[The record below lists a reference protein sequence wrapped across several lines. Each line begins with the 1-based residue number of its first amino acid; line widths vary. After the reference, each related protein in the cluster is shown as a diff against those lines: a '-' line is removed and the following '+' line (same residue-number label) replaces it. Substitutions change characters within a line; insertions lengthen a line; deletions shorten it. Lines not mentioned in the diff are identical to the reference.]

1 MESTGVFDKLR
12 RIAKTVQN
20 ESALAQERMS
30 RPASLRSSGDS
41 ARPVLRRMQADA
53 YKLKCDSQQ
62 QLSGLNPAGE
72 ISELL
77 EACSQLCGAYQ
88 TKVNEL
94 EDYLFQYGYK
104 AQPCAKGPGSQGKK
118 ATAGDKCQTT
128 TVVQPDDNQ
137 SPNLEEIKENVP
149 NTPPKNQELATSIQ
163 EAKGGT
169 PRLEDYGLS
178 RATMEML
185 SRNKLQGLPGSRPTS
200 ALGDSGGD
208 IPLNST
214 YTKREPLASVT
225 PMRSSSQ
232 PGSCPFTPLGVTT
245 TPARVTVTPGLFG
258 GSELP
263 NETPTQFIGSHKFCC
278 DDAFLLFVFLTDMV
292 GQRPG
297 KPSVEVK
304 GPATKSLQFTS
315 STRTASSS
323 SSILDAF
330 PSHLT
335 ENNAQFG
342 TPPAPEL
349 TARWAFTS
357 VMMTPG
363 QPECVPRSQGDPSM
377 PKMPAFDNQ
386 RPNVDTPPT
395 PEMTTRWES
404 RSNSAMPQAPERLT
418 TQVPHVLM
426 EEPVRLTTRLPN
438 HTPEEPQRLTSCSSE
453 APPSADAAP
462 ATPPGLGRSKAFD
475 FSRFLSDDMPKTP
488 ELTMSY
494 SRYVDPSSKPTKLTS
509 EPTLT
514 AVPQKSSLSHKPV
527 HSLES
532 KMEVSNH
539 VSCPTLSSV
548 VQGEFQGQS
557 DYMRRILPL
566 ELINHTVTRI
576 NAVLREKAM
585 QGQGV
590 FLTDTDVQQLDLGP
604 KSKAML
610 LLLIKLQ
617 RLTTSKIPGTLEAAY
632 YPVTV

>member
-1 MESTGVFDKLR
+1 MESSGVFDKLR
-12 RIAKTVQN
+12 RIARTVQN
-20 ESALAQERMS
+20 ESKLAQERMS

-53 YKLKCDSQQ
+53 YKLKVGAMNAYSS
-62 QLSGLNPAGE
+62 LTPAGE
-72 ISELL
+72 FSDLL
-77 EACSQLCGAYQ
+77 EACSQLCDAYQ
-88 TKVNEL
+88 TKVNKL

-104 AQPCAKGPGSQGKK
+104 AQPSAKGSQGKK
-118 ATAGDKCQTT
+118 TTAGDKCKTSS
-128 TVVQPDDNQ
+128 VVQLESKQ
-137 SPNLEEIKENVP
+137 SPDLEDIKENIP
-149 NTPPKNQELATSIQ
+149 NTPPKNQELAASIQ

-185 SRNKLQGLPGSRPTS
+185 SRNKLQGPPGSRPTS
-200 ALGDSGGD
+200 ALGGDSGGD

-214 YTKREPLASVT
+214 YTKREPLSSVT
-225 PMRSSSQ
+225 PMRPSSQ

-263 NETPTQFIGSHKFCC
+263 NETPTQFI
-278 DDAFLLFVFLTDMV
+278 DMV
-292 GQRPG
+292 AQRPG
-297 KPSVEVK
+297 KPSVDVK
-304 GPATKSLQFTS
+304 GPAAKSLQFTT

-330 PSHLT
+330 PSHLS

-357 VMMTPG
+357 VTMTPS
-363 QPECVPRSQGDPSM
+363 QPECIPGARGDPSM
-377 PKMPAFDNQ
+377 PKMPVFDNQ
-386 RPNVDTPPT
+386 RPNMDTPPT

-462 ATPPGLGRSKAFD
+462 TTPPGLGRSKAFD
-475 FSRFLSDDMPKTP
+475 FSKFLSDDMPKTP

-509 EPTLT
+509 EPTMP
-514 AVPQKSSLSHKPV
+514 AVSQKSSLSHEPV
-527 HSLES
+527 PSLES

-539 VSCPTLSSV
+539 ISCPTLSSV

-590 FLTDTDVQQLDLGP
+590 FLTDADVQQLDLGP